1 MSSSGKNTK
10 VVYWHRELPPLD
22 AQAIQDHVI
31 EAASN
36 RVTGAI
42 ERHGE
47 LWHRCYATLMENTRL
62 RLEQEVTRLGG
73 HYAHV
78 IDEHIEIKQDDAKGE
93 SWLDG
98 RFNYML
104 YRRTGSSS

>member
-1 MSSSGKNTK
+1 MNSSGENTK

-22 AQAIQDHVI
+22 AEPMQEHII
-31 EAASN
+31 EATSD
-36 RVTGAI
+36 RVPGTI
-42 ERHGE
+42 ERDGE
-47 LWHRCYATLMENTRL
+47 LWHRCHAALMENTRL
-62 RLEQEVTRLGG
+62 RLLQEVTRLGG

-78 IDEHIEIKQDDAKGE
+78 TDEHIEIKRDDAKGE

-104 YRRTGSSS
+104 YRRSGSSG